1 MIEKHLKTLKKKKE
15 LALKVIVTLSFKKVL
30 RDFSLVFH
38 VDYC

>member
-1 MIEKHLKTLKKKKE
+1 MIEKHLKTLKKKE